1 VIELGDHRYGKSA
14 IRLVK
19 VVRGP
24 AGHAVR
30 DLTIAI
36 ALEGAFEAAHT
47 AGDNAGVVA
56 TDTMKNTAY
65 AFAKDRLTG
74 AIEAYGRELAE
85 HFLEFEQV
93 SAATVSIREHRW
105 APVPT
110 SRGPSRDAFA
120 RDPSMTRLAIVSANR
135 ARVAG
140 GANVGAAGAAG
151 PARVTIE
158 AGAAAVAGSAG
169 VTIEAGIADLV
180 VMKTA
185 KSAFVGFPR
194 DEFTTLPE
202 TTDRV
207 MATSISAR
215 WRYISPDIDHDV
227 VFGAVRDTLL
237 DVFATH
243 DSASVQASIWIMGR
257 AILERHPE
265 LDEVSFSLPNLH
277 HWLADLR
284 PFGLTNDN
292 EIFIATREP
301 YGLIE
306 ATVRRS

>member
-24 AGHAVR
+24 EGHTIR

-36 ALEGAFEAAHT
+36 ALEGAFDGAHT
-47 AGDNAGVVA
+47 AGDNTGVVA

-74 AIEAYGRELAE
+74 AIEAFGRALAE

-93 SAATVSIREHRW
+93 SAATVTIREHRW
-105 APVPT
+105 TAIPT
-110 SRGPSRDAFA
+110 SSGPARDAFA
-120 RDPSMTRLAIVSANR
+120 RDPSMTRLAVVTARR
-135 ARVAG
+135 AAG
-140 GANVGAAGAAG
+140 ADMEAAADVGAAAGVGAATSATAG
-151 PARVTIE
+151 PASVT
-158 AGAAAVAGSAG
+158 V
-169 VTIEAGIADLV
+169 EAGIEDLV

-202 TTDRV
+202 TDDRV

-215 WRYISPDIDHDV
+215 WRYISPDIDHDA
-227 VFGAVRDTLL
+227 VFFAVRDTLL

-265 LDEVSFSLPNLH
+265 LVEISFSLPNLH

-306 ATVRRS
+306 ATVRRR